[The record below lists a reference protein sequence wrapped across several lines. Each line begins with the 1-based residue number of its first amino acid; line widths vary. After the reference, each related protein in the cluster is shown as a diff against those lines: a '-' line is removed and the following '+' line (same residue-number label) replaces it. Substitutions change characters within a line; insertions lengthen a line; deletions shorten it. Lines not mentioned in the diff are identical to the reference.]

1 MNAAPRNAAELYTA
15 DLEPRE
21 VTMVRRAG
29 MLAGTVASLA
39 VSLLG
44 MGDTPIGPAVA
55 DLVIRVRVDGR
66 EVYRSGQNDSQLA
79 DSMLE
84 TVRRELN
91 EFTPEVFA
99 AEWGI
104 DPA

>member
-1 MNAAPRNAAELYTA
+1 MNAAEIYAAE
-15 DLEPRE
+15 LEPRE

-39 VSLLG
+39 VSALG

-55 DLVIRVRVDGR
+55 DLVIRVRTDGR
-66 EVYRSGQNDSQLA
+66 VVYRSGQNNSQLA

-84 TVRRELN
+84 TARRELG

-99 AEWGI
+99 AEWGL
-104 DPA
+104 DLA